1 MALGDGMFILW
12 FGAMKSGA
20 IFYEE
25 YYSVLDYK
33 GFTVS
38 LLIFIWTNGCGHS
51 YILSNEDE
59 IIHIIGY
66 LF

>member
-1 MALGDGMFILW
+1 VALWDGMFILW
-12 FGAMKSGA
+12 FGAMKSGT

-38 LLIFIWTNGCGHS
+38 FLILFGQM
-51 YILSNEDE
+51 DAD
-59 IIHIIGY
+59 IHIYY
-66 LF
+66 LMKMRLFT